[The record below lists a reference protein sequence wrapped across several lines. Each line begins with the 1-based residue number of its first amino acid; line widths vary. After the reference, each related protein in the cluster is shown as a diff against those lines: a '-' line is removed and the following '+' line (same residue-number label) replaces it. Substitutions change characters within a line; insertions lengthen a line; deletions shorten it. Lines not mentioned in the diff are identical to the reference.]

1 MRLRIRAAAIVIA
14 LLAIGASTFVVP
26 TATAAEAEPGELV
39 VGVKVKRPAR
49 LAETFAGVEVPVKV
63 RCKGAKLLIV
73 DVVVTQQVGGTVVTG
88 WGTEYVDPCASRK
101 VVVRSEG
108 EGFVPGRADVTAYAN
123 VYDDLNRIIGQATD
137 TRTVRVRR

>member
-14 LLAIGASTFVVP
+14 LLAIGASTFFVP
-26 TATAAEAEPGELV
+26 TATAAEAEPGGVV

-49 LAETFAGVEVPVKV
+49 LAEGGGAVDVPVKV

-88 WGTEYVDPCASRK
+88 WGTEYVDPCASGE
-101 VVVRSEG
+101 VVVGSEG
-108 EGFVPGRADVTAYAN
+108 DGFVPGRADVTAYAN
-123 VYDDLNRIIGQATD
+123 IYDDRNLIGQATD
-137 TRTVRVRR
+137 TRTVWVRG